1 MFKKLLKWIRSML
14 NQIFDQNTEQDVMLS
29 EKMSTAIDLWARMY
43 EDGGPWCN
51 AKTGLH
57 SCKLP
62 VIISS
67 EFARLVTLEM
77 EVDISGSPRAD
88 FLQEQIKNFLID
100 IRTYIEFGCALG
112 GIVFKPYV
120 SNNQIVIDSVQGDD
134 FFPTSFDTSGKMTG
148 CVFVEQIKR
157 KNNIFTRAEHHEYSN
172 GTYTI
177 QNRAFQS
184 HSSESIGTPIAL
196 SDVPEWAQ
204 LTPDMQIKEIDRPL
218 FAYFRVPQANRQD
231 RHSPLG
237 TSVFADAV
245 ETIRDFD
252 AQYGRYLWE
261 FKGGELAIDVADD
274 LLQTQL
280 DGSIKMPERDKRLYR
295 GHSVR
300 AQDQSFY
307 EIFAPQLRDESL
319 ARGMN
324 TMLKQIE
331 MQCGLA
337 YGTLSDPQDVAK
349 TATEIQAS
357 KQRSF
362 STVRDIQKSL
372 QSALDDLI
380 YSMDKLA
387 TLYHLASQGSYQTA
401 YDWDD
406 SIVNDPQQRKQMYW
420 QYVTAGKFPFWRYLV
435 EFEHYTEKDA
445 KEIANE
451 AASSLSN
458 PFDFKQQSGDNNA
471 AT

>member
-1 MFKKLLKWIRSML
+1 ML
-14 NQIFDQNTEQDVMLS
+14 NQIFDSNNTQDVILS
-29 EKMSTAIDLWARMY
+29 EKMSNSIDLWARMY

-51 AKTGLH
+51 AKAGLH
-57 SCKLP
+57 SSKLP

-67 EFARLVTLEM
+67 EFARLVTIEM
-77 EVDISGSPRAD
+77 EVDVTGSPRAD
-88 FLQEQIKNFLID
+88 FLQQQMDALFTKL
-100 IRTYIEFGCALG
+100 RTYVELGCALG

-120 SNNQIVIDSVQGDD
+120 SDNRIVIDAVQADD
-134 FFPTSFDTSGKMTG
+134 FFPTSFDTSNRMTG
-148 CVFVEQIKR
+148 SIFIEQIKR
-157 KNNIFTRAEHHEYSN
+157 KNSIFTRAERHEYLN
-172 GTYTI
+172 GTHTI
-177 QNRAFQS
+177 QNRAFES
-184 HSSESIGTPIAL
+184 HSAESIGTPIDL
-196 SDVPEWAQ
+196 SQVPEWAQ
-204 LTPDMQIKEIDRPL
+204 LTPDIQIHNLDRPL

-245 ETIRDFD
+245 DTIRDFD
-252 AQYGRYLWE
+252 NQYGRYLWE
-261 FKGGELAIDVADD
+261 FKGGELALDVADD
-274 LLQTQL
+274 LLQHQS
-280 DGSIKMPERDKRLYR
+280 DGNVQMPERDKRLYR

-331 MQCGLA
+331 LQCGLA

-362 STVRDIQKSL
+362 STVRDIQKAL
-372 QSALDDLI
+372 QDALDDLI
-380 YSMDKLA
+380 YSVDKLA
-387 TLYHLASQGSYQTA
+387 TLYELAPQGSYQTA

-406 SIVNDPQQRKQMYW
+406 SIISDPQQRKQMFW
-420 QYVTAGKFPFWRYLV
+420 QYVTAGKFPMWRYLV
-435 EFEHYTEKDA
+435 DFEHYTEKDA
-445 KEIANE
+445 KAITNE
-451 AASSLSN
+451 AANNLSN
-458 PFDFKQQSGDNNA
+458 PFDFKQQKPGDNNA